1 MTRRRQERLSDL
13 LKEEISS
20 ILFQKMHDPRL
31 SMCSITNVVLSPDYR
46 NARVFVSVLGSPEHK
61 EECVKT
67 LNSAVGYF
75 RRELGKLDLKYIPSL
90 QFQADI
96 GAEYSQH
103 IEELLN
109 SVKKQE
115 PES

>member
-20 ILFQKMHDPRL
+20 ILFHKMQDPRL
-31 SMCSITNVVLSPDYR
+31 RMCSITNVVLSPDYR
-46 NARVFVSVLGSPEHK
+46 HARVFVSVIGNPDHK
-61 EECVKT
+61 EDCLKA
-67 LNSAVGYF
+67 LNSASGFF
-75 RRELGKLDLKYIPSL
+75 RRELGKLNLKYIPTL
-90 QFQADI
+90 HFQADT

-103 IEELLN
+103 IEELLR
-109 SVKKQE
+109 SVKKEE